1 MTGPT
6 TKPETTQDSAKPVVA
21 SSDEQTS
28 LESHRR
34 FRARLRGGHEVP
46 PRDTP
51 ARGTALFHLRPDGAE
66 LDFELIVHD
75 IRNVVAAHLHLGA
88 QGVNGPIVAV
98 LFGPVPP
105 GGGRR
110 EGVIARG
117 TLRTGNLVGP
127 LAGHPLADLVAE
139 MRAGHAYVNVNTDDG
154 VPPAD
159 TGPGDFP
166 GGEIRGQV

>member
-6 TKPETTQDSAKPVVA
+6 TTPEVSQDSARPVA
-21 SSDEQTS
+21 TSSDEQAT

-34 FRARLRGGHEVP
+34 RNFRARLRGGSEVP

-51 ARGTALFHLRPDGAE
+51 ADGKALFHLRRDGTE
-66 LDFELIVHD
+66 LDFELVVHD
-75 IRNVVAAHLHLGA
+75 IHLGA
-88 QGVNGPIVAV
+88 LGVNGPIVAF

-110 EGVIARG
+110 EGVIARDTIRG
-117 TLRTGNLVGP
+117 GNLVGP
-127 LAGHPLADLVAE
+127 LAGHPLADLIAE
-139 MRAGHAYVNVNTDDG
+139 MRAGHAYVNVHTDDG
-154 VPPAD
+154 VAPAN

-166 GGEIRGQV
+166 GGEIRGQI